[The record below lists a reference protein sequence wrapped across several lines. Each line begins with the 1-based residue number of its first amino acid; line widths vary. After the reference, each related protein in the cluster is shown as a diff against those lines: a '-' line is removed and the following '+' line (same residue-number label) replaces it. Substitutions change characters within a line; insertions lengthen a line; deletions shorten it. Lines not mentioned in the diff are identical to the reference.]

1 MLMKKSLLALLP
13 RALATGMLLSVMLS
27 LGSGCVVRPLGW
39 RRGGGGRGHHHHHHR
54 GW

>member
-1 MLMKKSLLALLP
+1 MKKSLAAILP
-13 RALATGMLLSVMLS
+13 RALATGMLLSIMLS

-39 RRGGGGRGHHHHHHR
+39 GGGGGRGHHHHHHR

>member
-1 MLMKKSLLALLP
+1 MKKSLLALLP

-27 LGSGCVVRPLGW
+27 LGSGCVVRPRGW
-39 RRGGGGRGHHHHHHR
+39 GGGGGGRGHHHHHHR